1 MSVGGVCVAL
11 SLARG
16 GCGGWRAWLVGVCGS
31 VAGSGFSGGV
41 CRPLGK
47 GGPHVLTP
55 TRVRARACSL
65 GGNSIGDAG
74 ATKFGEALQQNSTL
88 TEL

>member
-1 MSVGGVCVAL
+1 MSAAFAWL

-65 GGNSIGDAG
+65 YNNSIGYAG
-74 ATKFGEALQQNSTL
+74 KVLLKVWGAKPGHNLYGC
-88 TEL
+88 